1 MCVNSRSMEQL
12 LSEKREPCF
21 CESTC
26 GTVDKVSDTWL
37 SHASGTGSIL
47 LILMWHWGDDISWSV
62 TVRRVMSVQENGSQE
77 EPCDLMAS
85 GLRGSGPS
93 TEINKPLFA
102 NYKIFYLFTQSRLRS
117 WYSPSSLWIPRRFIL
132 MIPLFL
138 KIRDRGKFL
147 YFKCVKGFLH
157 RWIIPQNEVWNK
169 K

>member
-1 MCVNSRSMEQL
+1 MNLIWYILTGYIVYMCVNSRSMEQL

-26 GTVDKVSDTWL
+26 GTVGKVSDTWL

-85 GLRGSGPS
+85 GLGGSGLS
-93 TEINKPLFA
+93 TEIKEPLLA
-102 NYKIFYLFTQSRLRS
+102 NYIHHLRS
-117 WYSPSSLWIPRRFIL
+117 APYCLISSWHLHHNWVGDSLGQWVREL
-132 MIPLFL
+132 GWLDTL
-138 KIRDRGKFL
+138 CT
-147 YFKCVKGFLH
+147 CVNV
-157 RWIIPQNEVWNK
+157 PD
-169 K
+169 